1 MPSEK
6 ENQQTIYKKKPLIE
20 MESFKQRHKRAVDR
34 AIFLLE
40 CKPVCYRVIALNHPI
55 FHIEAVRKNEIIKIR
70 IVLDQ
75 ILPEDVNM
83 VREFS
88 FPDVV
93 TKEIWCKGFK
103 SHDFDT
109 KEIS

>member
-1 MPSEK
+1 
-6 ENQQTIYKKKPLIE
+6 
-20 MESFKQRHKRAVDR
+20 MESFKQRHKRAVNR

-40 CKPVCYRVIALNHPI
+40 RPPAGYRIISLNHHI
-55 FHIEAVRKNEIIKIR
+55 FHIEAVREKEIRKIR

-75 ILPEDVNM
+75 VLPEDVRM
-83 VREFS
+83 VSEFK

-103 SHDFDT
+103 SPQFDM
-109 KEIS
+109 KEIL

>member
-1 MPSEK
+1 
-6 ENQQTIYKKKPLIE
+6 

-40 CKPVCYRVIALNHPI
+40 RPPAGYRVISLNHHI
-55 FHIEAVRKNEIIKIR
+55 FHIEAVREKEIRKIR

-75 ILPEDVNM
+75 VLPEDISM
-83 VREFS
+83 VREFK

-103 SHDFDT
+103 SQQFDT
-109 KEIS
+109 KEVS

>member
-1 MPSEK
+1 
-6 ENQQTIYKKKPLIE
+6 

-40 CKPVCYRVIALNHPI
+40 RPPAGYRVILLNHHI
-55 FHIEAVRKNEIIKIR
+55 FHIEAIREKEIRKIR

-75 ILPEDVNM
+75 VLPEDVSM
-83 VREFS
+83 VREFR

-103 SHDFDT
+103 SQQFDT